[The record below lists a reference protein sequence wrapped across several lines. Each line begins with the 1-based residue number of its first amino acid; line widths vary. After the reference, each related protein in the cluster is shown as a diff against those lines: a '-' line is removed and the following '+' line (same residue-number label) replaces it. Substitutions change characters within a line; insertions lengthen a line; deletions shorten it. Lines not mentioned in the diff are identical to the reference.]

1 MTGTA
6 VIQGV
11 VGDGEAPALVVAAQ
25 RLSETLSAA
34 SGETFHV
41 GCSVVSST
49 DGVDRSGNPTI
60 VITSMLIEAENFA
73 EPWPEVEERL
83 RRRHLA
89 LAVDDRMIVYLLTVF
104 RHVPADGDI
113 AREKARRTRIRKLN
127 LLAAELSRETGLF
140 VIDIDRVL
148 ADIGARALTTDYRL
162 SGPYAAGA
170 VAKTIA
176 TTLLTTGFDAFAAF
190 EVQEAA
196 LAALA
201 QEPIARATAVTAR
214 PVIGSNTLVVRSGR
228 RSQRAETVGRKQD
241 QVGTYMRQVLTRRVG
256 LRDAAKTV
264 SDVIARHGLW
274 YCIAFVGREANRAV
288 RNRMAPRALP

>member
-1 MTGTA
+1 MIGSV

-11 VGDGEAPALVVAAQ
+11 VGDCEAPGLLLAAQ
-25 RLSETLSAA
+25 RLSETLGAA

-49 DGVDRSGNPTI
+49 DGVNRSGNPTI
-60 VITSMLIEAENFA
+60 VITSMLNEVEDIGG
-73 EPWPEVEERL
+73 PWPEVEERL

-89 LAVDDRMIVYLLTVF
+89 LAEDDRLIVYLLTVF
-104 RHVPADGDI
+104 RHVPAENDI
-113 AREKARRTRIRKLN
+113 ARAKDRRRRIRKLN

-148 ADIGARALTTDYRL
+148 ADIGARALATDYRL
-162 SGPYAAGA
+162 SGPFAADA
-170 VAKTIA
+170 VSKTIA

-196 LAALA
+196 LAALTS
-201 QEPIARATAVTAR
+201 EPISRASAVAAR
-214 PVIGSNTLVVRSGR
+214 PVIASNTLVVRSGR
-228 RSQRAETVGRKQD
+228 RSQRAETVGRKQE
-241 QVGTYMRQVLTRRVG
+241 QVGSYVRQVLTRRIG

-274 YCIAFVGREANRAV
+274 YCIALVGREANRAV
-288 RNRMAPRALP
+288 RNRTAPRALP